1 MRPDRTTHLPES
13 GVMREAIILAG
24 GLGTRLRTVV
34 SDVPKSLAT
43 VAGRPFLNWQ
53 LEQLAD
59 QGFSHVVLAVGYMHD
74 KVMATYGDTFAG
86 MAIHYAVEETAL
98 GTGGAIWQAAR
109 LVKGDVFFTLNGD
122 TYFDLPADEM
132 EAALQDQETD
142 MAMAVCHVADCG
154 RYGLVSIVDGRLAG
168 FREKAPGQPGAVNAG
183 AYLFRRSLMDRWT
196 LPERFSIE
204 TDFLQPHLSD
214 LSVAAVPVRGDFID
228 IGIPEDYAYSQKR
241 IPELK
246 TLRQYRN
253 TDAASE

>member
-1 MRPDRTTHLPES
+1 
-13 GVMREAIILAG
+13 MREAVILAG

-34 SDVPKSLAT
+34 SDLPKSLAM
-43 VAGRPFLNWQ
+43 VAGRPFLHWQ

-59 QGFSHVVLAVGYMHD
+59 QGFSRVILAVGYMHD
-74 KVMATYGDTFAG
+74 KVMAAYGDTFAG
-86 MAIHYAVEETAL
+86 MAVQYAVEETAL

-109 LVKGDVFFTLNGD
+109 LVEGETFFTLNGD

-132 EAALQDQETD
+132 ETALQDSGTD

-154 RYGLVSIVDGRLAG
+154 RYGLVSVVDGRLAG
-168 FREKAPGQPGAVNAG
+168 FREKAPGRPGAVNAG
-183 AYLFRRSLMDRWT
+183 AYLFRRSLVDRWT

-204 TDFLQPHLSD
+204 TDFLQPRLSD
-214 LSVAAVPVRGDFID
+214 LNVAAVPVRGDFID

-246 TLRQYRN
+246 ALRQHQN
-253 TDAASE
+253 AGTDSK